1 MPIYNTAER
10 VRVSL
15 NKDGETPSL
24 DDVSDLLAGKFEPL
38 DQILLNE
45 NASREMLHSKKKND
59 QIMIETAAIGES
71 FSGKNIVV
79 DSSALVDSN
88 LILNVTKK
96 ISSLDAKFSRVKKP
110 DSIKARLTD
119 NQELFFSEITDMMHQ
134 LKTWT
139 EKLDSIE
146 EIVLEDSDKDLLVR
160 HHATILES
168 VTLDREIEE
177 LTKDLNTLM
186 EALK

>member
-1 MPIYNTAER
+1 
-10 VRVSL
+10 VSL
-15 NKDGETPSL
+15 NKSDETQSL
-24 DDVSDLLAGKFEPL
+24 DEVSNLLAGKLEPL
-38 DQILLNE
+38 EQILLNE
-45 NASREMLHSKKKND
+45 NASRKLLYSKKEND

-71 FSGKNIVV
+71 FSGKNIAV

-96 ISSLDAKFSRVKKP
+96 ISSLDAKLSRITKP
-110 DSIKARLTD
+110 DSIKARLTE
-119 NQELFFSEITDMMHQ
+119 NKELFFSEITDMMHQ
-134 LKTWT
+134 LNTWT

-160 HHATILES
+160 HHASILES

-177 LTKDLNTLM
+177 LTKDLNTLK